1 MPLFSCP
8 CCELGFSYGDENKP
22 TQEQL
27 KEIQQQGDITWAEDL
42 TGAFLGCTHL
52 TITTTD
58 LPNFSTVTDMSSMFS
73 GCSSITDIPNIN
85 QWDVSNVETMTSM
98 FRGVSKF
105 NANISNW
112 KVGEV
117 KFMNQMFYEAIAF
130 NQDISG
136 WAISSV
142 TRYTNEPDVLW
153 RYCF

>member
-1 MPLFSCP
+1 
-8 CCELGFSYGDENKP
+8 
-22 TQEQL
+22 
-27 KEIQQQGDITWAEDL
+27 
-42 TGAFLGCTHL
+42 
-52 TITTTD
+52 
-58 LPNFSTVTDMSSMFS
+58 MFS